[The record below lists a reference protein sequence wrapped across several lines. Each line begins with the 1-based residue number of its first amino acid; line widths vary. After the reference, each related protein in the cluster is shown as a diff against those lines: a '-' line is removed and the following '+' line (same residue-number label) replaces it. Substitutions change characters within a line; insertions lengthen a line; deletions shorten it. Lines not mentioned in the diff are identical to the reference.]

1 MTNYLKRLVDEL
13 PRAFEMLGI
22 SFENDKTIIVE
33 SISNK
38 KSKMN
43 VIIVFLLVFNIILS
57 SVTLVTTL
65 NYINNYNT
73 IIMPH

>member
-57 SVTLVTTL
+57 SLTLVTLL
-65 NYINNYNT
+65 NHINNYNT
-73 IIMPH
+73 IIMPQ

>member
-13 PRAFEMLGI
+13 PKAFEMLGI

-43 VIIVFLLVFNIILS
+43 VIIVFLLIFNIILS